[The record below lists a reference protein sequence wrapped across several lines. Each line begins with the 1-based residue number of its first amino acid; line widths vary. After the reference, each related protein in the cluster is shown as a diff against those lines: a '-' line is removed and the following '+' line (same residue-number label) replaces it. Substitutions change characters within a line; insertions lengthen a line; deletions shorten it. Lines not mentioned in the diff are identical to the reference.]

1 MGIQYFESLSEEKLT
16 YHFLGT
22 NGSVN
27 TFTFFLQG
35 YQQHPD
41 QYYLT
46 FTQYDILS
54 FSERFK

>member
-1 MGIQYFESLSEEKLT
+1 MTPMGLQIVRAS
-16 YHFLGT
+16 
-22 NGSVN
+22 
-27 TFTFFLQG
+27 FLQG

-46 FTQYDILS
+46 STQYDILS